1 VTDRESFSMRNALT
15 SRSTLVMMAALVI
28 TVVGAIG
35 TWATAEGESVT
46 GVDADGLVS
55 MLFILLA
62 VVAVLGAMVLLG
74 RTRVRMLTILLCG
87 ALISVVAAVTMVDVD
102 QYSGELGGAA
112 DVSVGW
118 GLWVVLIAGV
128 ITMLGAFLKD

>member
-1 VTDRESFSMRNALT
+1 MTDRESFSMSNALK
-15 SRSTLVMMAALVI
+15 SRSTLVAMAALVI
-28 TVVGAIG
+28 TVVGTIG
-35 TWATAEGESVT
+35 TWASGGGESVT

-62 VVAVLGAMVLLG
+62 VVAALAAMVLLD
-74 RTRVRMLTILLCG
+74 RERVRLLSVLLCG
-87 ALISVVAAVTMVDVD
+87 ALIAALAAVIMVDID
-102 QYSGELGGAA
+102 RYSGDLGGAA

>member
-1 VTDRESFSMRNALT
+1 MTDRESFSMSNALK
-15 SRSTLVMMAALVI
+15 SRSTLVAMAALVI
-28 TVVGAIG
+28 TVVGTIG
-35 TWATAEGESVT
+35 TWASGGGESVT

-55 MLFILLA
+55 MLFIL
-62 VVAVLGAMVLLG
+62 VAVLAAPAAMVLLD
-74 RTRVRMLTILLCG
+74 RERVRLLSVLLCG
-87 ALISVVAAVTMVDVD
+87 ALIAALAAVIMVDID
-102 QYSGELGGAA
+102 RYSGDLGGAA